1 MVLFFNYSYFLK
13 VIVKL
18 FLDLNLEKTLAAL
31 VHITWSLGI
40 AIIKYSFRLS
50 KISPKSNLRAD
61 PRPKFGPH

>member
-13 VIVKL
+13 VKL
-18 FLDLNLEKTLAAL
+18 FLDLNLDKETLAAL

-40 AIIKYSFRLS
+40 AIIKYSFWLT